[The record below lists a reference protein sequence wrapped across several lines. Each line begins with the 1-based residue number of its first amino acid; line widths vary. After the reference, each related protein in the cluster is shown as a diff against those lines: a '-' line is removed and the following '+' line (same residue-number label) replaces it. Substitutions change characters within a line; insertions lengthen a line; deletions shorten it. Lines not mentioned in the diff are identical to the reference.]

1 VSDPDLDQVQ
11 TELQHAREE
20 DTGDLNEPLNNLTQA
35 IDRLE
40 DQEGEPKPD
49 RLESIHDEL
58 VRLQEE
64 NEGEIREHLRRARDH
79 VRAYHDNLDE
89 LTER

>member
-1 VSDPDLDQVQ
+1 VQ